1 MPKYLIRRIINM
13 AAPTTIASAEGSLY
27 ELVARGKKDTY
38 FFQDTEE
45 SLNVFDSSYKPQTP
59 WLSEIRRVPARTAAE
74 FGRAVDFDI
83 ELIGDIMIAP
93 TFLINLPTW
102 LPPNVAATSSRS
114 VITDTAGVSYGYT
127 NGAAYFLFESI
138 QIYQDTLLLQ
148 EFSGDALWAVS
159 KLQGT
164 YAHSFIGNDLTGT
177 HDGTPLSIARNAA
190 PPQLRLSIPFIGCQ
204 PGDPGFPQRAVT
216 SQTYRIKA
224 KLRRLEDLVEAS
236 DSRTK
241 PTPWGRGDFQQRTSK
256 TQTQSFTTLDRTAIL
271 PLQLQLETTQMYTSR
286 QVQELLKSQRH
297 TLPFTRLYESVFT
310 QGPLDYQGINNSGI
324 SVVSR
329 RLDGRHPSGRVLFYF
344 RNSADLLANRLWK
357 IDSQGSSYY
366 NSVSLLIAGRT
377 REDPQKAQVW
387 RDVVCHAK
395 EDLDSGLELSSMN
408 WTLGDAVSRRPLD
421 TKQPEGAINFTTADR
436 PTFYID
442 LARPNSLSTELRVI
456 VEGWALYQTDAG
468 RGELFQLN

>member
-1 MPKYLIRRIINM
+1 M

-38 FFQDTEE
+38 FFKDAEE

-59 WLSEIRRVPARTAAE
+59 WISEIRRVPPRTAAE
-74 FGRAVDFDI
+74 FGRAVDFDV
-83 ELIGDIMIAP
+83 ELVGDVMTAP

-102 LPPNVAATSSRS
+102 LPPHVAAAAGRS
-114 VITDTAGVSYGYT
+114 IITDTAGVSYGYT
-127 NGAAYFLFESI
+127 NGAAFFLFESI

-164 YAHSFIGNDLTGT
+164 YAHSFIANDLTGT
-177 HDGTPLSIARNAA
+177 HDGTPLSIARSAA

-204 PGDPGFPQRAVT
+204 QPDDPGFPQRAVT
-216 SQTYRIKA
+216 AQTYRIKA

-236 DSRTK
+236 DARGK
-241 PTPWGRGDFQQRTSK
+241 PTPWGRDDFQQTTASTTS
-256 TQTQSFTTLDRTAIL
+256 SFTTLGRTAIL
-271 PLQLQLETTQMYTSR
+271 PLQLQLETTQIYTS
-286 QVQELLKSQRH
+286 QKVQELLKSQRH
-297 TLPFTRLYESVFT
+297 TIPFTRLYESVFT
-310 QGPLDYQGINNSGI
+310 QGPLDYQGVSNSGT

-329 RLDGRHPSGRVLFYF
+329 RLDGRHPSGRVLFF
-344 RNSADLLANRLWK
+344 IRSSADLLANRLWK

-377 REDPQKAQVW
+377 REDPQTARVW

-408 WTLGDAVSRRPLD
+408 WTLGDAVARRPID
-421 TKQPEGAINFTTADR
+421 TKQPEGAVNFTTADR

-442 LARPNSLSTELRVI
+442 LATPNAPSTELRVI
-456 VEGWALYQTDAG
+456 VEGWAMYTIDAG